1 MMSAGRMGVGY
12 RGAITGG
19 VYPGSGLFTSKQ
31 SGIITTKSSSSS
43 ASSSV
48 GVARGVVRIQYDAM

>member
-31 SGIITTKSSSSS
+31 SGIITTKSSS

-48 GVARGVVRIQYDAM
+48 GVARGVVRIQYNAM